1 MEKKIYIDG
10 KEQGS
15 IIFRRDG
22 IYTIVEAEISAQ
34 EKLMRLYI
42 QGNGKTCGLGIM
54 EPRGKK
60 AVLKRRYSKIE
71 LKKLPAE
78 IESAVAVPFDKKP
91 PPLEKTE
98 KIIKPTP
105 KRQEIKKENGK
116 NMWITENGNLFLV
129 TEDGKFLAIPADLRK
144 EVPGIRL
151 KYYKNRQYM
160 LFRY

>member
-34 EKLMRLYI
+34 EKLMRLYL
-42 QGNGKTCGLGIM
+42 QGDGKTCGLGIM

-60 AVLKRRYSKIE
+60 AVFKRRYSKME
-71 LKKLPAE
+71 LKKFPTE
-78 IESAVAVPFDKKP
+78 IERAVAVPFDKNP
-91 PPLEKTE
+91 PEPAKAE
-98 KIIKPTP
+98 KIIKAIP
-105 KRQEIKKENGK
+105 KKQEIKKENGK
-116 NMWITENGNLFLV
+116 NIWITENGNLFFV